1 MNILTRPLPLA
12 LAAVA
17 ALGLVFGQLE
27 IAVLGA
33 VGWVASLAYYS
44 MRAAAAKRHDSEI
57 SAEGRRMLRPIKS
70 LREEIAG
77 YVSSFSDRPEISVI
91 GGEALREADALIA
104 HTERLVDVHDDLM
117 KARKGRAAAERELA
131 RLRKRTK
138 SLVSES
144 ESQSLRSAV
153 EARETEIERYKTVD
167 AALRRLVSNLQE
179 AEAALSEI
187 KARLASGAVGA
198 QTDSLETDDLAGMV
212 SRLRTLSTSFDEA
225 EEMMEGRIE

>member
-1 MNILTRPLPLA
+1 MNLLTRPLALS

-17 ALGLVFGQLE
+17 LIGLVFGQPA
-27 IAVLGA
+27 IAALGA
-33 VGWVASLAYYS
+33 VGWVATLAFYS
-44 MRAAAAKRHDSEI
+44 MRATAAKRHDSEI
-57 SAEGRRMLRPIKS
+57 SAEGRTLLRPIKE
-70 LREEIAG
+70 LRGDIAG
-77 YVSSFSDRPEISVI
+77 YVSSFRDRPEISVI

-104 HTERLVDVHDDLM
+104 HAERLVDVRDDLM
-117 KARKGRAAAERELA
+117 KALKGRAAAERELA
-131 RLRKRTK
+131 RLRKRAK
-138 SLVSES
+138 SSSSEA

-167 AALRRLVSNLQE
+167 AAMLRLVGNLHE

-187 KARLASGAVGA
+187 RARLASGAVGA
-198 QTDSLETDDLAGMV
+198 QTDGLDTDDLAGMV